1 MDRRVFLTTGAQA
14 AAAVAI
20 AAAAVQAHGAE
31 WPGAPHPAPAF
42 TRARFEAWL
51 NSSFSVR
58 RIGSLRSRPA
68 TLIAIKDGPRCA
80 GLDQFEL
87 VFSGEGPPMSG
98 LCELEHSGGE
108 RLHLHLDAGRTERGS
123 SLTRAAFSLIA
134 KV

>member
-20 AAAAVQAHGAE
+20 AAGGVAAQGAGS
-31 WPGAPHPAPAF
+31 PGATHPAPAF

-51 NSSFSVR
+51 DNSFNVR
-58 RIGSLRSRPA
+58 RIGGLRSRRA
-68 TLIAIKDGPRCA
+68 TLIAIKDGPQCA

-98 LCELEHSGGE
+98 LCELEHPSGE
-108 RLHLHLDAGRTERGS
+108 RLQLHLDAGRTERGS
-123 SLTRAAFSLIA
+123 SLTRAPFSLIA